1 MLSTTAADMVHAPKQ
16 QMEHLMVAQ
25 VAAEVARGDV
35 VPVDVHQREERRAR
49 RGQRLRRDTTDRGWP
64 LCMTRPISRLSP
76 AQMRSSR

>member
-1 MLSTTAADMVHAPKQ
+1 MLSTTAADMVHAAKQ